1 MYIQILL
8 SLNSLGL
15 TALVMYGGGIP
26 TSANSFAVFMA
37 IFTVFI
43 LSWREKRLLWIH
55 HRVAFGRS
63 PPSKRDIV
71 GAECNPS
78 RDTALF
84 VYQLSQ
90 NSAAFFIRNTSS
102 EEVSSSSQIYNLVFF
117 GGEMPKQSSVEEKQ
131 LCDIHPVGVEARR
144 RCYWS
149 DTMAVLEVGILSPME
164 SLLARFPR
172 HLLCR
177 F

>member
-26 TSANSFAVFMA
+26 RSANSFAVFMA

-43 LSWREKRLLWIH
+43 LSWLGKRLLLIH

-71 GAECNPS
+71 GAECNLS
-78 RDTALF
+78 HDTALF
-84 VYQLSQ
+84 VYQLSH
-90 NSAAFFIRNTSS
+90 NSAATLRRRKWAPQ
-102 EEVSSSSQIYNLVFF
+102 VLASQIYSLVFF

-131 LCDIHPVGVEARR
+131 LCDIHPVGVEAGR

-149 DTMAVLEVGILSPME
+149 DTMEVLEVGILSPME

-172 HLLCR
+172 HQLCR